1 MVICGLALV
10 EVNLVLTRKLFM
22 IKTIL
27 VLPSRSATP
36 EGRQGAGPL
45 MVKTILVLPSRP
57 ALLEQGQGAG
67 PLMAKMTLMP
77 ATRPALLIRGQG
89 TELLTVKTIMT
100 LAQEPTVI
108 REILML
114 NLGLS
119 LILFQEGSIHY
130 SLRKVQVVG
139 HYDFLRALVLMV
151 LLQLTIFMN

>member
-1 MVICGLALV
+1 MA
-10 EVNLVLTRKLFM
+10 
-22 IKTIL
+22 KTIL
-27 VLPSRSATP
+27 ALPS
-36 EGRQGAGPL
+36 QL
-45 MVKTILVLPSRP
+45 

-67 PLMAKMTLMP
+67 PPLAKTTLVLPSQLALLEQGQGAGQLMAKMTLMP
-77 ATRPALLIRGQG
+77 ATRPALLVRGQG
-89 TELLTVKTIMT
+89 AELLTVKTIMT